1 MGATQSSDFSF
12 SPKVW
17 QDHIS
22 AYFDKKLVF
31 GAYALQD
38 NTLTQAP
45 GETVNFPYFK
55 AIGAAQEP
63 SQDEGLSVDKLQ
75 DDSFSATVKEV
86 GKAVGFKKKALRVSA
101 ARQER
106 LFSEAQDQM
115 ARVHAEKIDSDL
127 VTELNTSGNYVA
139 GLVAATTSDVANI
152 NNINVARIQGFG
164 DKADQAVAIFMHSY
178 HFLSLL
184 NDSTAGFLKADAMPQ
199 ASRVQVPGWMGK
211 LLGMDVV
218 VTDQVPRVT
227 DISGKKAYACFIVKR
242 NAYGFMTAE
251 NMDIERDYDILH
263 REWVMAATQWYAVK
277 GFHAKIATND
287 YRVVRSEFC
296 TAISA

>member
-38 NTLTQAP
+38 NTLTSAP

-55 AIGAAQEP
+55 AISAAEEP
-63 SQDEGLSVDKLQ
+63 SQDQGLQVDKLQ

-101 ARQER
+101 ARTER

-139 GLVAATTSDVANI
+139 GLVASTTSDVANI
-152 NNINVARIQGFG
+152 NNINTARIQGFG

-184 NDSTAGFLKADAMPQ
+184 NDSTAGFLKADAMPM
-199 ASRVQVPGWMGK
+199 ASRVAVPGWMGK

-277 GFHAKIATND
+277 GFHAKIASND

>member
-38 NTLTQAP
+38 NTLTSAP

-55 AIGAAQEP
+55 AISAAEEP
-63 SQDEGLSVDKLQ
+63 SQDQGLQVDKLQ

-101 ARQER
+101 ARTER

-139 GLVAATTSDVANI
+139 GLVAGTTSDVANI

-184 NDSTAGFLKADAMPQ
+184 NDSTAGFLKADAMPM
-199 ASRVQVPGWMGK
+199 ASRVAVPGWMGK

-277 GFHAKIATND
+277 GFHAKIASND

>member
-12 SPKVW
+12 VPKVW

-38 NTLTQAP
+38 NTLTSAP

-55 AIGAAQEP
+55 AISEAEEP
-63 SQDEGLSVDKLQ
+63 SQDQGLAVDKLQ

-101 ARQER
+101 ARSER
-106 LFSEAQDQM
+106 IFSEAQDQI
-115 ARVHAEKIDSDL
+115 ARVHAEKIDADL
-127 VTELNTSGNYVA
+127 ITEINTSGNYVA
-139 GLVAATTSDVANI
+139 GLVASTTGEVANV
-152 NNINVARIQGFG
+152 NNINTARIMGFG
-164 DKADQAVAIFMHSY
+164 DKSDQAVAIFMHSA
-178 HFLSLL
+178 HLLSLL
-184 NDSTAGFLKADAMPQ
+184 NDSTAGFLKADAMPEQ
-199 ASRVQVPGWMGK
+199 SRMNVPGWMGK
-211 LLGMDVV
+211 LLGMDVI

-227 DISGKKAYACFIVKR
+227 DISGKRSYACFIVKR

-251 NMDIERDYDILH
+251 NMDLEKDYDILH
-263 REWVMAATQWYAVK
+263 REWVLAATQWYAVK
-277 GFHAKIATND
+277 AFHAKIASND
-287 YRVVRSEFC
+287 YRIVRSEFC
-296 TAISA
+296 TTLSA